1 MTIASAATVLLW
13 FAAIGSGLLAGLF
26 YAFSAFI
33 MSALRRAGANVG
45 IDAMNAIN
53 DTILRSSFMPLFLGT
68 TLASAALIAIAL
80 LQWGGAGT
88 MAMLSGG
95 LLLVLGMF
103 ACTMFANVPLNN
115 ALKAAGSGEHALPVW
130 QRFLDQW
137 TRWNHV
143 RTAACTLACILF
155 VLALVQRA

>member
-1 MTIASAATVLLW
+1 MTIDFATTILLW

-33 MSALRRAGANVG
+33 MSALRQAGADIG
-45 IDAMNAIN
+45 IGAMNAIN

-68 TLASAALIAIAL
+68 TLAAAALAAIAL
-80 LQWGGAGT
+80 LQWGSTGA
-88 MAMLSGG
+88 MAMFSGG

-115 ALKAAGSGEHALPVW
+115 ALKAAGGGEHALPVW
-130 QRFLDQW
+130 QRFLDVW
-137 TRWNHV
+137 TGWNHV
-143 RTAACTLACILF
+143 RTAACTLACVLF